1 MRAGASEGGGQVALS
16 SPLLPP
22 EAMPAPRLSP
32 RQLLVRRLVHNR
44 TALIS
49 LIILSI
55 VVLGCAAAPLYSRY
69 VAHTGPNV
77 NHLSETL
84 TVGGET
90 VEVVS
95 SSKVSIVDGM
105 PTLEKAGGV
114 PVGPLWWKAGGRF
127 VLGADENGRDLAVRL
142 LYGGRTSLRIGLGAA
157 LVSVSLGLLL
167 ALWAGSSGGWIDWV
181 TSRLF
186 DILWAF
192 PSILLAIAVGT
203 ALSLY
208 GFSHFGITI
217 DAGSLT
223 IPTLLI
229 GFVLVPYVGRPIRGQ
244 VLSLRQKE
252 FVEAAVAQGASA
264 PRVMFKELLPN
275 VLYISL
281 VFFTLVFAS
290 CILLEAGLS
299 YLGAGVQRPSSSW
312 GTLIADGQ
320 ARIVTAPWLSIFPGL
335 VIVVVVLAV
344 NMLGEA
350 LRQSLDMRTS
360 QSG

>member
-1 MRAGASEGGGQVALS
+1 MGAGASTEAPSNVAILPSAQVFSAPALT
-16 SPLLPP
+16 
-22 EAMPAPRLSP
+22 ARRLV
-32 RQLLVRRLVHNR
+32 VRRLGRNR
-44 TALIS
+44 TALIF
-49 LIILSI
+49 LTLLI
-55 VVLGCAAAPLYSRY
+55 VVIGACAAAPLYARY

-77 NHLSETL
+77 NHVSDTL
-84 TVGGET
+84 VVGGKK

-95 SSKVSIVDGM
+95 GSKVTIVDGM
-105 PTLEKAGGV
+105 PTLDKAGGV
-114 PVGPLWWKAGGRF
+114 PVGPLWWHAGGRF

-142 LYGGRTSLRIGLGAA
+142 LYGGRNSLRIGLGAA
-157 LVSVSLGLLL
+157 LVSVLLGLML
-167 ALWAGSSGGWIDWV
+167 ALWAGSSGGWIDWH

-203 ALSLY
+203 ALSLR
-208 GFSHFGITI
+208 GFDHFGVTI
-217 DAGSLT
+217 DAGSLAL
-223 IPTLLI
+223 PTLLI
-229 GFVLVPYVGRPIRGQ
+229 GFVMVPYVGRPIRAQ

-252 FVEAAVAQGASA
+252 FVEAAVSQGAGAS
-264 PRVMFKELLPN
+264 RVMFRELLPN
-275 VLYISL
+275 VLFISL

-299 YLGAGVQRPSSSW
+299 YLGAGVQRPNASW

-320 ARIVTAPWLSIFPGL
+320 TRIVTAPWLSFFPGAL
-335 VIVVVVLAV
+335 IVVVVLSV

-350 LRQSLDMRTS
+350 LRQSIDMRTS